1 MVRQVPIE
9 LGVEVVGLRLLR
21 DLLHLVDGDW
31 HPGCDRRLLLP
42 SLVVVPAVW
51 ELAVRSADV
60 GHPVSVAAET
70 QVTTGVGGVGQRSG
84 KGGFWRALNG
94 GTVGP

>member
-31 HPGCDRRLLLP
+31 HPGCGRRLLLP
-42 SLVVVPAVW
+42 SLVVVPAVGQ
-51 ELAVRSADV
+51 LAVRSAYMRHRV
-60 GHPVSVAAET
+60 R
-70 QVTTGVGGVGQRSG
+70 TGVGRVGVEEVVRV
-84 KGGFWRALNG
+84 GFGASVKWSRTLA
-94 GTVGP
+94 P